1 MQIVTEPI
9 LFKKYAN
16 RRLYNMSESKYVTL
30 DDMSNLIREGHD
42 VKVIDA
48 KTREDVT
55 SFILTQ
61 IILEQAKNKN
71 ILLPVPFLHFILRNG
86 DNLLPHYL
94 ENNFKQFIRGFDIF
108 TR

>member
-1 MQIVTEPI
+1 MIEPI

-16 RRLYNMSESKYVTL
+16 RRLYNMSESKYMTL
-30 DDMSNLIREGHD
+30 DDMSNLIREGSD

-48 KTREDVT
+48 KTKEDVT

-86 DNLLPHYL
+86 
-94 ENNFKQFIRGFDIF
+94 
-108 TR
+108 

>member
-1 MQIVTEPI
+1 MTEPI

-16 RRLYNMSESKYVTL
+16 RRLYNMSESQYVTL
-30 DDMSNLIREGHD
+30 DDMSKLIRDGND

-48 KTREDVT
+48 KTKEDVT

-61 IILEQAKNKN
+61 IILEEARNKN
-71 ILLPVPFLHFILRNG
+71 ILLPVPFLHFVLRNG
-86 DNLLPHYL
+86 DNLLPQYL

>member
-1 MQIVTEPI
+1 
-9 LFKKYAN
+9 
-16 RRLYNMSESKYVTL
+16 MSESKYMTL
-30 DDMSNLIREGHD
+30 DDMSNLIREGSD

-48 KTREDVT
+48 KTKEDVT

-86 DNLLPHYL
+86 DNLLPQYL

-108 TR
+108 TS

>member
-1 MQIVTEPI
+1 MTEPI

-16 RRLYNMSESKYVTL
+16 RCLYNMSESQYVTL
-30 DDMSNLIREGHD
+30 DDMSKLIRDGND

-48 KTREDVT
+48 KTKEDVT

-61 IILEQAKNKN
+61 IILEEARNKN
-71 ILLPVPFLHFILRNG
+71 ILLPVPFLHFVLRNG
-86 DNLLPHYL
+86 DNLLPQYL

>member
-1 MQIVTEPI
+1 
-9 LFKKYAN
+9 
-16 RRLYNMSESKYVTL
+16 MSESQYVTL
-30 DDMSNLIREGHD
+30 DDMSKLIRDGND

-48 KTREDVT
+48 KTKEDVT

-61 IILEQAKNKN
+61 IILEEARNKN
-71 ILLPVPFLHFILRNG
+71 ILLPVPFLHFVLRNG
-86 DNLLPHYL
+86 DNLLPQYL